1 MSRRKI
7 GAVLKR
13 ICDYEGIILS
23 KDEVR
28 LHIDRLI
35 SENIPSGLSDDVL
48 DEIVLDYL
56 KDEKLLTA

>member
-7 GAVLKR
+7 GAALKR
-13 ICDYEGIILS
+13 ICDYEGIVLS
-23 KDEVR
+23 KDEVS
-28 LHIDRLI
+28 LHLDRLI

-56 KDEKLLTA
+56 KDKKVLTA

>member
-7 GAVLKR
+7 GAALKR
-13 ICDYEGIILS
+13 ICDHEGIILS

-56 KDEKLLTA
+56 KDEKVLTA